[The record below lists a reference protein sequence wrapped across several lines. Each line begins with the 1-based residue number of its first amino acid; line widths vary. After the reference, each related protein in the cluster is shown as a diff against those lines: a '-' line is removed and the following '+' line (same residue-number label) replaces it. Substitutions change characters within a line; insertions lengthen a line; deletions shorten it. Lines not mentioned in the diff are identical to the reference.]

1 MENVLANLSIPDLGA
16 TALLSVVVLMILTD
30 RLVTRRRLEDAQAER
45 DHWRDAHDNLA
56 RERAVEREQ
65 MGTLID
71 AVTGLTE
78 SSETTRRLL
87 TSLRD
92 AAEQGRKG

>member
-1 MENVLANLSIPDLGA
+1 MEDVLANLSIPDLGA

-56 RERAVEREQ
+56 QERAVEREQ